1 MEYEVDGNKY
11 QITEELAMEYSA
23 IKIRFLP
30 IGQRKVSKI
39 NSKVGS
45 EVEVNY
51 NPDKP
56 EEAYIV
62 GNDGLLG

>member
-1 MEYEVDGNKY
+1 
-11 QITEELAMEYSA
+11 MEYSA